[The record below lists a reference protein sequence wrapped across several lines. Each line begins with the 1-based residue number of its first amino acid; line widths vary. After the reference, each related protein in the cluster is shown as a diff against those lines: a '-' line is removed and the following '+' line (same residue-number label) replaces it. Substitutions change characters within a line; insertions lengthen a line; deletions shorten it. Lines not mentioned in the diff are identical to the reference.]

1 MGPAET
7 ESQGIE
13 TSKGTA
19 AAAAAAAAQ
28 IERRKREERKDR
40 QAGRQRIGSG
50 GDDAVYVTMS
60 ARCRISD

>member
-13 TSKGTA
+13 SKGT
-19 AAAAAAAAQ
+19 AAAAAAAQ

-40 QAGRQRIGSG
+40 QAGSQRIGSG

-60 ARCRISD
+60 VRCRISD